1 MLHPSNR
8 CRGFASEHSIT
19 CHVNPSLHVSK
30 DWMFLCACNVE
41 CAKVR
46 AVPTVQMVWIFSR
59 TTWNDIEIYIERM
72 NRMNMWAMWGWLRSF
87 RRQKALGKSIAFD
100 SAPGRLSGHLDTRI
114 GRRKRRD
121 QETDLFWC
129 YVSYVQKRIFSLEVR
144 FLDAR
149 FHLISL
155 CIIFHKIMNSHGF
168 SGRSRFTCAFFFSID
183 SPKLFEKED
192 LMNENLRSLL
202 FGGGNSKRRY
212 SRHHLFTNA

>member
-1 MLHPSNR
+1 MVCQWTSEGQVTAGVCRCLRCILSVLKFSCSRVLTSYFVRLFMLHPSNR

-19 CHVNPSLHVSK
+19 CDVNPSLHVSK

-59 TTWNDIEIYIERM
+59 TTWNDIERM
-72 NRMNMWAMWGWLRSF
+72 NMWGWLRSF

-121 QETDLFWC
+121 QETDSFWC
-129 YVSYVQKRIFSLEVR
+129 YVLYNVLLGSEIPRCTFLSYFSL
-144 FLDAR
+144 
-149 FHLISL
+149 
-155 CIIFHKIMNSHGF
+155 
-168 SGRSRFTCAFFFSID
+168 
-183 SPKLFEKED
+183 
-192 LMNENLRSLL
+192 
-202 FGGGNSKRRY
+202 
-212 SRHHLFTNA
+212 HHLS